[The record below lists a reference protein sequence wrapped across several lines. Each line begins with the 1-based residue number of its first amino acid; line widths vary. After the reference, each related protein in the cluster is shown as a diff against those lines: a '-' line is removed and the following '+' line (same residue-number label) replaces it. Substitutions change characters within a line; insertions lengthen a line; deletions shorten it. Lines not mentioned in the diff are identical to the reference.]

1 METEVAQMILD
12 SYLIEESISQS
23 SAFALKLP
31 CRQFTTD
38 LIKIRHV
45 RVLLQVNFAYLI
57 CLILSVWSFCTEADA
72 KRLTS
77 FCALFWA
84 FLASPFPLNALSFT
98 TLLLHCCLHLLLLSE
113 QGTSGQLYNLPGD
126 CVTLVRTKVSIDW
139 ERRVSPSSLPLLSH
153 SLCCHSAWWDLGSSA
168 ASLHIQEARTES
180 SMLFK
185 FCLGTWSVWPQTGN
199 A

>member
-1 METEVAQMILD
+1 MKDGEMETEVAQMILD

-57 CLILSVWSFCTEADA
+57 CLILSVSSSCTEDDA

-77 FCALFWA
+77 FCALYWA

-98 TLLLHCCLHLLLLSE
+98 TLLLHCCLHLSRCLHLLLLSE
-113 QGTSGQLYNLPGD
+113 QGTSGQLY
-126 CVTLVRTKVSIDW
+126 
-139 ERRVSPSSLPLLSH
+139 RR
-153 SLCCHSAWWDLGSSA
+153 
-168 ASLHIQEARTES
+168 I
-180 SMLFK
+180 
-185 FCLGTWSVWPQTGN
+185 CLEIV
-199 A
+199 